1 MLAAVWEKSGRARA
15 LPALPLPTPLNL
27 LDQADIVV
35 LTEHW
40 LWPYS
45 LHELDSLHPDFSSAA
60 VTDDRL
66 NFNSNLTRGCGG
78 VAILWRKSL
87 CVISIQVESD
97 RIVVVRVRTVN
108 CDSLTIIG
116 TYMPDTSQPLEKYTE
131 CLT

>member
-1 MLAAVWEKSGRARA
+1 MCVYPSYVVFSLASYNGGIENTRYGKRSDKEGG
-15 LPALPLPTPLNL
+15 
-27 LDQADIVV
+27 
-35 LTEHW
+35 
-40 LWPYS
+40 YGS
-45 LHELDSLHPDFSSAA
+45 
-60 VTDDRL
+60 TD
-66 NFNSNLTRGCGG
+66 LTRGCGG